1 MEATHRWPFP
11 NRRPSLLASRLAN
24 VGLESR
30 AKAKLGGRRVLQDGT
45 LFLEGQ
51 EIFFRPDVPEGQRV
65 KRLRIPVAETTRL
78 EAAGPELVLEH
89 RGETMR
95 FAIDHPERW
104 VAKIRTPKSRVDKL
118 GIRAGTVVYIENV
131 DDPALDDELSAM
143 LAVKKKAPS
152 AEVDVIL
159 LGAEREEDLTGLES
173 LLNAT
178 KETVQIWVL
187 WTKAA
192 AREAAAKAAKDA
204 ADAKAATAKKTAK
217 KVTKKATKKVANK
230 ATTPEPEPAPA
241 LREDDIRRAALA
253 QGLVDVKVASFSDEL
268 SALKLVMRKK
278 DRRLTL
284 LSHLQPRSASSAP
297 KSPLARAKR

>member
-1 MEATHRWPFP
+1 M
-11 NRRPSLLASRLAN
+11 
-24 VGLESR
+24 GLESR
-30 AKAKLGGRRVLQDGT
+30 AKAKLGARRVLQDGT

-78 EAAGPELVLEH
+78 EATGPELIVEH

-95 FAIDHPERW
+95 FSIDHPERW

-152 AEVDVIL
+152 PEVDVIL
-159 LGAEREEDLTGLES
+159 LGAEREEHLAGLEA
-173 LLNAT
+173 LVAAT
-178 KETVQIWVL
+178 RETVQIWVL

-192 AREAAAKAAKDA
+192 AREAAARAAA
-204 ADAKAATAKKTAK
+204 EAKVQPKKGAK
-217 KVTKKATKKVANK
+217 KVAKKATKKASPK
-230 ATTPEPEPAPA
+230 AAADEG
-241 LREDDIRRAALA
+241 LREDDIRRAAHA
-253 QGLVDVKVASFSDEL
+253 QGMVDVKVASFSDEL
-268 SALKLVMRKK
+268 SALKLVIRKK

>member
-1 MEATHRWPFP
+1 
-11 NRRPSLLASRLAN
+11 

-51 EIFFRPDVPEGQRV
+51 ELFFRPDVPEGQRV

-78 EAAGPELVLEH
+78 EATGPELIVEH

-159 LGAEREEDLTGLES
+159 LGAEREEDLTGLEA

-204 ADAKAATAKKTAK
+204 DDAKAASAKKTAK
-217 KVTKKATKKVANK
+217 KSAKKKAAKKTAKKAITK
-230 ATTPEPEPAPA
+230 PEPVPVPVAS
-241 LREDDIRRAALA
+241 LREDDIRRAAHA
-253 QGLVDVKVASFSDEL
+253 QGLIDVKVASFSDEL

-284 LSHLQPRSASSAP
+284 LSHLQPRGASSAP

>member
-1 MEATHRWPFP
+1 MRLP
-11 NRRPSLLASRLAN
+11 NRAALLLAFALAH

-78 EAAGPELVLEH
+78 EATGPELIVEH

-118 GIRAGTVVYIENV
+118 GIRAGTIVYVQNV
-131 DDPALDDELSAM
+131 EDGALDDELSAT

-159 LGAEREEDLTGLES
+159 LGAEREEDLSNLGALVA
-173 LLNAT
+173 AT
-178 KETVQIWVL
+178 KDAVQIWVL

-192 AREAAAKAAKDA
+192 AREAAAKAEAAAAPKKSAK
-204 ADAKAATAKKTAK
+204 KAAKKSAKKAESSAGP
-217 KVTKKATKKVANK
+217 KA
-230 ATTPEPEPAPA
+230 PPPG
-241 LREDDIRRAALA
+241 LREDDIRRAAHA

-278 DRRLTL
+278 DRRLAL
-284 LSHLQPRSASSAP
+284 LSHLQPRGASSAP
-297 KSPLARAKR
+297 KSPLARVKR